1 MKGNR
6 AELNRFLVEV
16 FDEILKTEEES
27 LAGSFSDLSL
37 RELHLI
43 EEVCRAEDEARDN
56 RATAIAAAQR
66 VTAGTLTTAVSLLER
81 KATWERAAGRADRRA
96 VRFGPQRRPGRR
108 PGTRRISPRDG
119 GRDPEDALRPGGP
132 GAGQGVGQSHRL
144 FSGKVRGVAPG
155 TPTFKLRGEEIWY
168 ASSLTAP
175 AICPSPARW
184 NWGWRWL
191 RSPSTLERRPSGT
204 A

>member
-81 KATWERAAGRADRRA
+81 KGYLERRRDERDRRA
-96 VRFGPQRRPGRR
+96 VRIWPTEKARAADQVHAAF
-108 PGTRRISPRDG
+108 
-119 GRDPEDALRPGGP
+119 
-132 GAGQGVGQSHRL
+132 HREM
-144 FSGKVRGVAPG
+144 V
-155 TPTFKLRGEEIWY
+155 
-168 ASSLTAP
+168 SLL
-175 AICPSPARW
+175 CM
-184 NWGWRWL
+184 
-191 RSPSTLERRPSGT
+191 RSPVRRYQHYSGRGRQV
-204 A
+204 

>member
-81 KATWERAAGRADRRA
+81 KGYLERRRDE
-96 VRFGPQRRPGRR
+96 RDRPGRSNLAHREGPGGR

-132 GAGQGVGQSHRL
+132 DAGQGVGQSHRL

-155 TPTFKLRGEEIWY
+155 RLLLNCEEKKY
-168 ASSLTAP
+168 
-175 AICPSPARW
+175 
-184 NWGWRWL
+184 
-191 RSPSTLERRPSGT
+191 GT
-204 A
+204 HHH

>member
-81 KATWERAAGRADRRA
+81 KGYLERRRDDRA
-96 VRFGPQRRPGRR
+96 VRIWPTEKARAADQVHAAFHREMVDEILKTLSDQEAQVLVR
-108 PGTRRISPRDG
+108 
-119 GRDPEDALRPGGP
+119 ALG
-132 GAGQGVGQSHRL
+132 
-144 FSGKVRGVAPG
+144 
-155 TPTFKLRGEEIWY
+155 
-168 ASSLTAP
+168 SLTAFFREKYE
-175 AICPSPARW
+175 A
-184 NWGWRWL
+184 
-191 RSPSTLERRPSGT
+191 
-204 A
+204 

>member
-66 VTAGTLTTAVSLLER
+66 VTAGTLTTAVSPLER
-81 KATWERAAGRADRRA
+81 KGYLERRRDERDRRA
-96 VRFGPQRRPGRR
+96 VRIWPTEKARAADQVHAAFHREMVDEILKTLSDQEAQVLVR
-108 PGTRRISPRDG
+108 
-119 GRDPEDALRPGGP
+119 ALG
-132 GAGQGVGQSHRL
+132 
-144 FSGKVRGVAPG
+144 
-155 TPTFKLRGEEIWY
+155 
-168 ASSLTAP
+168 SLTAFFREKYE
-175 AICPSPARW
+175 A
-184 NWGWRWL
+184 
-191 RSPSTLERRPSGT
+191 
-204 A
+204 